1 MPYGIFPLVGIIDA
15 TECPIQRP
23 SNYKVQKVYYNGKK
37 KHHALKY
44 DMAICP
50 YTKRILW
57 IGGGDPSGVFH
68 DLKLAEI
75 GFFTLLEEGEKVLG
89 DKAYIGNPHVVAP
102 VKGRHLKPQ
111 EEIFNYNM
119 GVVRVQVENVF
130 SIFKK
135 FACLKQQWRHS
146 RSLHPIAFGVIA
158 EIANIEL
165 AVAQM

>member
-1 MPYGIFPLVGIIDA
+1 VGIIDA

-23 SNYKVQKVYYNGKK
+23 SDYEVQKVYYNGKK

-57 IGGGDPSGVFH
+57 ISGGVASGVFH

-75 GFFTLLEEGEKVLG
+75 GFFSILEPGEKVLG

-102 VKGRHLKPQ
+102 VKGRNLKAQ
-111 EEIFNYNM
+111 EQSFNSNI
-119 GVVRVQVENVF
+119 GVVRVKVENVF
-130 SIFKK
+130 AYFKR
-135 FACLKQQWRHS
+135 FSCLKQAWRHS
-146 RSLHPIAFGVIA
+146 RSLHPIAFSVIV

-165 AVAQM
+165 SLAQMQ